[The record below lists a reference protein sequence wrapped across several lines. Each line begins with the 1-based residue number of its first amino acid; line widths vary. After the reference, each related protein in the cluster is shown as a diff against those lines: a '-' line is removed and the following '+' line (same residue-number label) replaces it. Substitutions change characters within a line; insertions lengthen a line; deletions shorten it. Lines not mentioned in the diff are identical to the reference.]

1 MLEKIKSSEDVKK
14 LSKQEKIELAEE
26 IRKYILEVVS
36 ENGGHLASNLGVVE
50 LTIALH
56 SVFDMSKDKI
66 IWDVG
71 HQSYVHKILTGRKE
85 QLKTLR
91 KLDGIA
97 GFPKTNECEADCFNT
112 GHSSTSISAALGMAR
127 ARDIKK
133 ENNSVI
139 AVIGDGAL
147 TGGMA
152 FEALNDAG
160 CNKTKLTVILNDNEM
175 SISKNTGGLS
185 MMLSKIRTRKS
196 YTKPNISAKKVIL
209 KIPVV
214 GKPVVRIVQKFK
226 GSIKQL
232 VIPKMFL
239 EDIGFRY
246 LGPVDGHNEAEL
258 ERMLNITK
266 QLDGPVLLH
275 VITKKGKGYKIAEE
289 NPDKFHAT
297 GPFEIDTGK
306 SKKEKSKDYSKVLG
320 DKLVELAQNDDKI
333 VAITAAMK
341 DGTGLTEFASE
352 FPDRFFD
359 VGIAEQHALCMA
371 AGMAKEG
378 MKPVVPIY
386 SSFYQRGYDQVIH
399 DIAIQKLPVVM
410 CVDRAG
416 IVGADGETHQGLLDM
431 AFFRIV
437 PNLTIMAPK
446 DFAEFEK
453 MIEFAIKLGKPV
465 VIRYP
470 RGGEDKYKFNKE
482 EKIELGKAE
491 TLTYGKNATII
502 AIGKTVSKAVKIAEK
517 LEKVEVINA
526 RFLKPL
532 DVEKIKESIA
542 KTKNVIVIE
551 DGTSVGGLTTAIKEL
566 IVDENLKNIKF
577 KSFAYPDKFIE
588 HGSVE
593 ELDKRYNVDENAIK
607 RYLELQIKEKG
618 EE

>member
-1 MLEKIKSSEDVKK
+1 M
-14 LSKQEKIELAEE
+14 
-26 IRKYILEVVS
+26 
-36 ENGGHLASNLGVVE
+36 ASNLGVVE

-214 GKPVVRIVQKFK
+214 GKPVVKIVQKFK

-333 VAITAAMK
+333 IAITAAMK
-341 DGTGLTEFASE
+341 DGTGLTEFANK

-446 DFAEFEK
+446 DFVEFEK

-491 TLTYGKNATII
+491 TLKYGKNATII

-532 DVEKIKESIA
+532 DVEKIKESIV

-593 ELDKRYNVDENAIK
+593 ELENRYKVDENTIK
-607 RYLELQIKEKG
+607 QYLELQIREKEG
-618 EE
+618 EN